1 MTLHP
6 IGSVTRVRHN
16 EILVDVNKIL
26 VDVMSQFNDLET
38 LLQFTPRASCAATDS
53 GGRFSRLWL
62 VRLLF
67 RGAVG
72 SVNSL

>member
-1 MTLHP
+1 MTLHL

-16 EILVDVNKIL
+16 EILVDV
-26 VDVMSQFNDLET
+26 MSQFNDLEE
-38 LLQFTPRASCAATDS
+38 LLQFTPRASCAATGS

-62 VRLLF
+62 VRLLV

-72 SVNSL
+72 STNFL

>member
-16 EILVDVNKIL
+16 EIL